1 MKNFTPLT
9 ENAVVCYYVNAC
21 ALSVPYRVFVTVN
34 YTHSATKE
42 VFFDNI
48 AKITLISL

>member
-1 MKNFTPLT
+1 MVEDLFSLLDFQMKHTLFDNTS
-9 ENAVVCYYVNAC
+9 
-21 ALSVPYRVFVTVN
+21 ALFSPVN

-42 VFFDNI
+42 VFFDNM